1 MYIQAAKFET
11 PTTIMENK
19 ITPTSTLIKKERV
32 SDLHFP
38 NDEVLNTPD
47 SIQER
52 RSQLGKAAS
61 LGNLDKHKV
70 NIIFEDDEGIKRVN
84 TTVWA
89 VTETKV
95 VLKAGK
101 AIPINRVH
109 KVNVY

>member
-1 MYIQAAKFET
+1 MQD
-11 PTTIMENK
+11 N
-19 ITPTSTLIKKERV
+19 ITPPPVLINKEIV

-38 NDEVLNTPD
+38 IQEVLNAPD
-47 SIQER
+47 SIKER

-70 NIIFEDDEGIKRVN
+70 TIIFEDDKGMKSVN

-89 VTETKV
+89 VTESKV
-95 VLKAGK
+95 ILKAGK

>member
-1 MYIQAAKFET
+1 MQDD
-11 PTTIMENK
+11 
-19 ITPTSTLIKKERV
+19 ITPSPVLIKKEIV
-32 SDLHFP
+32 SELHFP
-38 NDEVLNTPD
+38 VQEVLNTPD
-47 SIQER
+47 SIKER

-70 NIIFEDDEGIKRVN
+70 TIDFEDDEGLKRVN

-95 VLKAGK
+95 ILKAGK

-109 KVNVY
+109 QVNVY